1 MTWNLRLVDQSESGE
16 DYLEVCEVYYDD
28 IGIPMGYCR
37 ATMGGETVEEIQ
49 QYLMWALA
57 ALDQPVLSFDIS
69 KTGH

>member
-1 MTWNLRLVDQSESGE
+1 MTWNLRVVDQSEDGE
-16 DYLEVCEVYYDD
+16 DYLEVCEVYYDE
-28 IGIPMGYCR
+28 IGIPMGYCK
-37 ATMGGETVEEIQ
+37 AAMSGETIEDIQ